1 MRRLSGVQIV
11 VLTLC
16 GLLLLFCVSQFAFP
30 GSIVPVRVIGAS
42 MAERFHGPHYR
53 VCCQACQ
60 FCFAV
65 DATVAE
71 IPRFV
76 GCPNC
81 GSQQPHNPDELVF
94 PGDRLFINRM
104 SYTFRDPERWETI
117 LFRSADPPLDQC
129 LKRVVGLPEETVAVA
144 HGDVWIDGKRLKKDW
159 STVDALAITVHDARF
174 ASNQPLARVRW
185 RPSHQATPWNKIP
198 HTVCSFRCT
207 PKSETAHQ
215 SAPIEW
221 IVYDHVDFHRGRVQ
235 ATHQVTDNYAYNQT
249 LSRKLYN
256 TDDLIVGAK
265 AQWFGV
271 GRLFFQLGSLCL
283 ELDCGQGSGKLW
295 DGGLEL
301 AEFPWPAE
309 QRVSPVWMEVAS
321 VDQQF
326 FFVINKKVVF
336 SCDLEEKRI
345 AAARHPQ
352 GDPLGESEPRS
363 GSILAIGSQSLDVV
377 IEDLLVRRDI
387 YYTPEVHG
395 VANRRTD
402 EYRLAADEFFVLG
415 DNSPVSLDSRQDTVE
430 AIVRRKDLLGR
441 VWRWR

>member
-16 GLLLLFCVSQFAFP
+16 GSLLLVCVSQFTFP

-65 DATVAE
+65 DATTVAR
-71 IPRFV
+71 PRFV
-76 GCPNC
+76 SCPNC
-81 GSQQPHNPDELVF
+81 RSQQPHHPEESVF

-104 SYTFRDPERWETI
+104 SYQFSDPERWETI
-117 LFRSADPPLDQC
+117 LFRSAYPPLDQC
-129 LKRVVGLPEETVAVA
+129 LKRVVGLPDETVAVA
-144 HGDVWIDGKRLKKDW
+144 HGDIWVNGKRLKKDW
-159 STVDALAITVHDARF
+159 PTVDALAIIVHDARF
-174 ASNQPLARVRW
+174 APKQVATPVRW
-185 RPSHQATPWNKIP
+185 RPQHQATPWNKRP
-198 HTVCSFRCT
+198 QATCSFRYT
-207 PKSETAHQ
+207 PQPQLAHQ
-215 SAPIEW
+215 PAPIEW

-235 ATHQVTDNYAYNQT
+235 VTQQVTDNYAYNQT
-249 LSRKLYN
+249 LSRKLYK
-256 TDDLIVGAK
+256 TDDLILGAK
-265 AQWFGV
+265 AQWFGD
-271 GRLFFQLGSLCL
+271 GRLFFQLGSSRL

-295 DGGLEL
+295 DAGLKL

-326 FFVINKKVVF
+326 FFVINKKVIF
-336 SCDLEEKRI
+336 SCDLEAIRT
-345 AAARHPQ
+345 AAARHPA
-352 GDPLGESEPRS
+352 GDPLGESESRS

-402 EYRLAADEFFVLG
+402 EYRLDADEFFVLG
-415 DNSPVSLDSRQDTVE
+415 DNSPVSLDSRQDMAA